1 MSHHLPATDSLAA
14 SPSGSAQPCYFR
26 SGDNQLFGWLHAPAA
41 ARTDLGVV
49 ICNPFGYE
57 SICAHRS
64 VREFA
69 QSIAARG
76 MPVLRFD
83 YAGTGDSSDVDEHDD
98 QLEHWVPDV
107 VAAIRELR
115 RAAKVERVCLLGIR
129 LGALLAALA
138 AADGDLVDSLVL
150 IGPVVSGKRYV
161 RELRMTQLA
170 GIALSG
176 GSETPGESSAGK
188 ALEAGGFLL
197 SAATLKTLSS
207 LDLQARA
214 APSVR
219 SMLIIDGD
227 KLPAA
232 KRWAESLAHS
242 TVALRYVNLPGL
254 IEMSMTAP
262 QFAVVPHDM
271 IRATVEWLS
280 ALPARSPAL
289 PRASADRSMPAPQEA
304 SPQAPSPAQAAAA
317 ASASILV
324 MEGTAD
330 PRISESPVAISSD
343 LELFGI
349 ITEPSP
355 DEKRRRAVILLNPGA
370 DFHIGAS
377 RMYVS
382 LARRWARNGY
392 FVLRLDL
399 GGIGDSGTRPGRRN
413 DEVFPDEAIADINRA
428 IELMRSRYSIS
439 EVTLA
444 GLCSGAYHALR
455 AAVAGADVNRILMV
469 NPQNYFWKKGMTL
482 EQVQLV
488 EVVHNPG
495 VYRRRLFSGAAWT
508 RILTGKT
515 DVVRIAAI
523 YLQRLRLAGETLMR
537 SMGRLLRIRLADDL
551 GWELQHIV
559 ARGVRVTFL
568 FARSEP
574 GLELLRLQAGSILSR
589 LGDRCRVR
597 IVDRG
602 DHIFSR
608 QEPRRIMESAL
619 SEELF
624 AASGDALPAYD
635 DRASLE
641 LRQASAK

>member
-1 MSHHLPATDSLAA
+1 
-14 SPSGSAQPCYFR
+14 
-26 SGDNQLFGWLHAPAA
+26 
-41 ARTDLGVV
+41 V
-49 ICNPFGYE
+49 
-57 SICAHRS
+57 
-64 VREFA
+64 
-69 QSIAARG
+69 
-76 MPVLRFD
+76 
-83 YAGTGDSSDVDEHDD
+83 
-98 QLEHWVPDV
+98 
-107 VAAIRELR
+107 
-115 RAAKVERVCLLGIR
+115 
-129 LGALLAALA
+129 
-138 AADGDLVDSLVL
+138 
-150 IGPVVSGKRYV
+150 
-161 RELRMTQLA
+161 
-170 GIALSG
+170 
-176 GSETPGESSAGK
+176 
-188 ALEAGGFLL
+188 
-197 SAATLKTLSS
+197 
-207 LDLQARA
+207 
-214 APSVR
+214 
-219 SMLIIDGD
+219 
-227 KLPAA
+227 
-232 KRWAESLAHS
+232 
-242 TVALRYVNLPGL
+242 
-254 IEMSMTAP
+254 
-262 QFAVVPHDM
+262 
-271 IRATVEWLS
+271 
-280 ALPARSPAL
+280 
-289 PRASADRSMPAPQEA
+289 
-304 SPQAPSPAQAAAA
+304 
-317 ASASILV
+317 
-324 MEGTAD
+324 
-330 PRISESPVAISSD
+330 
-343 LELFGI
+343 
-349 ITEPSP
+349 
-355 DEKRRRAVILLNPGA
+355 
-370 DFHIGAS
+370 
-377 RMYVS
+377 
-382 LARRWARNGY
+382 
-392 FVLRLDL
+392 
-399 GGIGDSGTRPGRRN
+399 
-413 DEVFPDEAIADINRA
+413 
-428 IELMRSRYSIS
+428 RSRYSIS